1 MAKVGAANVLS
12 VADAKA
18 FIEQEKPF
26 IIDVKDSS
34 DKDAIKN
41 DKTYSVPLSNLVF
54 MADPVRC
61 SPPHLAFALACLRP
75 LHSSGLTSGHVR
87 TAGPRATGAASGH

>member
-1 MAKVGAANVLS
+1 MKDKYREIV
-12 VADAKA
+12 KQK
-18 FIEQEKPF
+18 EEKL
-26 IIDVKDSS
+26 DVS
-34 DKDAIKN
+34 AIKN

-61 SPPHLAFALACLRP
+61 SPPHLVALACLRP